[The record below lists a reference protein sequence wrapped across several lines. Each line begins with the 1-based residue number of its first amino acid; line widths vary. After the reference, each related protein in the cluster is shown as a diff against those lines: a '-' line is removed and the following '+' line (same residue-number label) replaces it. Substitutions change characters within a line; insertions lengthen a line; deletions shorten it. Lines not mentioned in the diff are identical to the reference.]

1 VIIIEIIQVSPRQNS
16 ENQKEKGINQTLAR
30 EAKRTSQLKNYMSN
44 DKKTEYLRYDARAQ
58 SLLAARI
65 SKVETA
71 PVPGSLA
78 VPPVYRAPYSYYEQ
92 CIRKY
97 ICKEDDILELCSGT
111 GLHTYAL
118 AQTGARVVA
127 SDISSHSLEVLSQ
140 RIGGV
145 TTQVADMESLTF
157 ADNSFDVVTC
167 AGSLSYGEPD
177 LVDAEVRRVLR
188 PGGIFICVD
197 SLSHNPIYRFNRW
210 IHYMKG
216 VRTKSTLLRM
226 PTMERIQSISQ
237 GFKSTEVRYFG
248 ALSYMMPILARIIGQ
263 EHAAEVSDAV
273 DRLVHV
279 RRAAFKFVLVA
290 HGRL

>member
-1 VIIIEIIQVSPRQNS
+1 MN
-16 ENQKEKGINQTLAR
+16 
-30 EAKRTSQLKNYMSN
+30 N

-58 SLLAARI
+58 SLLAAGT
-65 SKVETA
+65 SKVETV

-78 VPPVYRAPYSYYEQ
+78 VPPVYRAPYIYYEQ
-92 CIRKY
+92 CIQRY
-97 ICKEDDILELCSGT
+97 ISKDHDVLELGSGI

-118 AQTGARVVA
+118 TQTGARVVA

-145 TTQVADMESLTF
+145 TTQVADMESLPF
-157 ADNSFDVVTC
+157 EDNSFDVVNC

-210 IHYMKG
+210 FHYMRG
-216 VRTKSTLLRM
+216 ARTKSTLLRM

-237 GFKSTEVRYFG
+237 GFKSAEVRFFG
-248 ALSYMMPILARIIGQ
+248 AVSYLMPALARIIGQ
-263 EHAAEVSDAV
+263 GHAAEVSDAV

-290 HGRL
+290 HGCL

>member
-1 VIIIEIIQVSPRQNS
+1 MN
-16 ENQKEKGINQTLAR
+16 
-30 EAKRTSQLKNYMSN
+30 N
-44 DKKTEYLRYDARAQ
+44 DKKTEHLRYDKNAQ
-58 SLLAARI
+58 SLLAVGT

-78 VPPVYRAPYSYYEQ
+78 VPPVYRAPYIYYEQ
-92 CIRKY
+92 CIRRH
-97 ICKEDDILELCSGT
+97 ITQDHDVLEIGSGT

-140 RIGGV
+140 RIGGGV
-145 TTQVADMESLTF
+145 TTQVADMESLPF
-157 ADNSFDVVTC
+157 EDNSFDVVNC

-188 PGGIFICVD
+188 PGGIFLCVD

-210 IHYMKG
+210 FHYLRG
-216 VRTKSTLLRM
+216 GRTKSTLLRM
-226 PTMERIQSISQ
+226 PTTERIQSISQ
-237 GFKSTEVRYFG
+237 GFKSAEVRFFG
-248 ALSYMMPILARIIGQ
+248 AVSYLMPALARIIGQ
-263 EHAAEVSDAV
+263 GHAANVSDAV